1 VTPRAVFTILIASS
15 SSQRVII
22 KKLDKYRN
30 EVRAGLYEGSVVSTG
45 SVDSIDTKEAWEG
58 LRRELETIGIS
69 KTVINENQDFITGW
83 FREAF
88 ARGELEEES
97 PLDLTESI
105 SVTSPPSV
113 LSGTTAVTY
122 PPSVLAPSTT
132 AMDSSSASVQFS
144 NPFDKYFETLQP
156 TTTSESSTSRKSS
169 GGSSQRKKS
178 RLGSLMFKVFR
189 SDAQLLEAA
198 SDGNADRV
206 ADLIRK
212 GANINVKDRWGWAPM
227 SMAAYGG
234 YADIA
239 KTLIEAGADLDYQD
253 VDGDTPLDLATNKG
267 HTPVV
272 LVIQEEMTRRTVEGG

>member
-1 VTPRAVFTILIASS
+1 MPSS
-15 SSQRVII
+15 SSQRIII

-30 EVRAGLYEGSVVSTG
+30 EVRAGLHEGSVVSTA
-45 SVDSIDTKEAWEG
+45 SLDSIDTKEAWEG

-83 FREAF
+83 FRESF
-88 ARGELEEES
+88 ARGELEEET
-97 PLDLTESI
+97 PLDLTETTSI
-105 SVTSPPSV
+105 TSPPSV
-113 LSGTTAVTY
+113 LSGTTAVTH
-122 PPSVLAPSTT
+122 PTSLLSASTT
-132 AMDSSSASVQFS
+132 VVDSSSTSFQFS
-144 NPFDKYFETLQP
+144 NPFDKYFETIQP
-156 TTTSESSTSRKSS
+156 TISSESSTTRKSS
-169 GGSSQRKKS
+169 GGSSSRKKS
-178 RLGSLMFKVFR
+178 RIGSLMFKVFR
-189 SDAQLLEAA
+189 SDALLLEAA

-239 KTLIEAGADLDYQD
+239 KLLIEAGADLDYQD

-272 LVIQEEMTRRTVEGG
+272 LLLQEEMTRRTVENG